1 MKRTGDGNAIAK
13 RRRNDAELAAE
24 ANAEGS
30 SGQLARVNLNTSVK
44 VRLDVDWI
52 RRCFPCIFLSPLVIN
67 NKETSKMTCKANFK
81 LLRATPID

>member
-30 SGQLARVNLNTSVK
+30 SGQLARVNLNTFCQSSFG
-44 VRLDVDWI
+44 RGLD
-52 RRCFPCIFLSPLVIN
+52 SPLLSLYLSFTVGY
-67 NKETSKMTCKANFK
+67 
-81 LLRATPID
+81 